1 MCRIAGIINPS
12 AANEAIAAMV
22 VDMCN
27 TLKNGGPD
35 DEGFYTDELAHLTFG
50 HRRLSIIDLTSSGH
64 QPMQYMQGRYTI
76 TYNGELYNY
85 LDLKKQLTI
94 LNCTFLTQ
102 TDTEVIIAAFATWGE
117 LAFNKLQGMFAF
129 AIWDKQAQQLYL
141 VRDATGIKPL
151 YYAYSAS
158 NGLAFA
164 SEVKALQK
172 IPYLN
177 IPNPNWQIY
186 FMAYGHLP
194 EPITTLK
201 NVQPLTKGNFL
212 KYNAVS
218 NSVTIHTYKQF
229 YFIEKLQNRNEVI
242 QKLYASLNNA
252 VSSHLVS
259 DAPIGVFLSG
269 GLDSSIIALL
279 ANKHHKKINTSSI
292 YFENEIYSEQKYQNQ
307 ILETLNCAHTQHLL
321 TENDF
326 HQYLPNIIEA
336 MDLPSCDGINS
347 WFISRYAKL
356 AGLKAVLSGIGGDEL
371 FGGYPSFNRINI
383 TNALQ
388 HLPANVLNFSKFTNN
403 KHFKRLAYLSIPGAV
418 GKYLF
423 LRGQFVPNE
432 IAQHLNAN
440 EKEVWNTLKNIPN
453 VPNIEHL
460 SAKNQVSWME
470 TNLYMQNQLLR
481 DADVMSMAHG
491 IEIRMPFL
499 DINFV
504 AFAFQI
510 ASASK
515 YVGGKGKQLLIDT
528 FKNELPA
535 SIWNRAKMGFTFP
548 FKEWLIHQQYSSAN
562 NGSKIKI
569 AHQKLV
575 NNSLHWSQFLTIYLM
590 ENKKFNDK

>member
-1 MCRIAGIINPS
+1 
-12 AANEAIAAMV
+12 
-22 VDMCN
+22 
-27 TLKNGGPD
+27 
-35 DEGFYTDELAHLTFG
+35 
-50 HRRLSIIDLTSSGH
+50 
-64 QPMQYMQGRYTI
+64 
-76 TYNGELYNY
+76 
-85 LDLKKQLTI
+85 
-94 LNCTFLTQ
+94 
-102 TDTEVIIAAFATWGE
+102 
-117 LAFNKLQGMFAF
+117 
-129 AIWDKQAQQLYL
+129 
-141 VRDATGIKPL
+141 
-151 YYAYSAS
+151 
-158 NGLAFA
+158 
-164 SEVKALQK
+164 
-172 IPYLN
+172 
-177 IPNPNWQIY
+177 
-186 FMAYGHLP
+186 
-194 EPITTLK
+194 
-201 NVQPLTKGNFL
+201 
-212 KYNAVS
+212 
-218 NSVTIHTYKQF
+218 
-229 YFIEKLQNRNEVI
+229 
-242 QKLYASLNNA
+242 
-252 VSSHLVS
+252 
-259 DAPIGVFLSG
+259 
-269 GLDSSIIALL
+269 
-279 ANKHHKKINTSSI
+279 
-292 YFENEIYSEQKYQNQ
+292 
-307 ILETLNCAHTQHLL
+307 
-321 TENDF
+321 
-326 HQYLPNIIEA
+326 

-388 HLPANVLNFSKFTNN
+388 HLPAGVLNFSKFANN

-440 EKEVWNTLKNIPN
+440 EKEVWNTLKNIPS